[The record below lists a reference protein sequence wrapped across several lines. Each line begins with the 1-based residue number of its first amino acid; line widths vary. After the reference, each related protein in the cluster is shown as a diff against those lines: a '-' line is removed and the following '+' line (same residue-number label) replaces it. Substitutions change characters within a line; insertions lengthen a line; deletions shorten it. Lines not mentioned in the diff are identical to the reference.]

1 MTTQSTNTAR
11 RALGPRAILPH
22 PRAVCRQV
30 VSTSTTHGFRD
41 LSTPASNSR
50 SLSTLLDSSRDFVRD
65 LSLAGSGRSAR
76 AKARGSLACFAER
89 SRSGATCDDPRR
101 ASPSPTLLSHA
112 VNVRS
117 WARNHPTT
125 THPTILS
132 AARAGRKTKRRAG
145 HVHVTARKGTLIRTK
160 SERFAARWIRFNARL
175 VRFYARL
182 VRFYARIVSVAPSEP
197 AAAIP
202 GVTPDPPAGS

>member
-22 PRAVCRQV
+22 PRAVQSQV

-65 LSLAGSGRSAR
+65 LSLAGRVAPRGLQ
-76 AKARGSLACFAER
+76 ARGSLACFAER

-132 AARAGRKTKRRAG
+132 AARAGRKTNRRAG
-145 HVHVTARKGTLIRTK
+145 HARHRQDKADPHEIR
-160 SERFAARWIRFNARL
+160 A
-175 VRFYARL
+175 VRRE
-182 VRFYARIVSVAPSEP
+182 VDTNQRE
-197 AAAIP
+197 
-202 GVTPDPPAGS
+202 AGALLREAGALLREDRKRRPLRTSGGHTRRYS

>member
-132 AARAGRKTKRRAG
+132 AARAGRKTKRRLDRTR
-145 HVHVTARKGTLIRTK
+145 HREKGTHHYEFRALRREVDTIQREAGALLREAGALLREDSKRRPLRT
-160 SERFAARWIRFNARL
+160 SGGHTRR
-175 VRFYARL
+175 Y
-182 VRFYARIVSVAPSEP
+182 S
-197 AAAIP
+197 
-202 GVTPDPPAGS
+202 